1 MYLKAEK
8 DELKLISF
16 GIANVYKTRY
26 ASCLSGIIDIAC
38 YWVQFKCTFPKQEFD
53 PGVSST
59 EGRRLKKARR
69 MCSTDQH
76 LEAL

>member
-8 DELKLISF
+8 DKLKLISF
-16 GIANVYKTRY
+16 GIANVY
-26 ASCLSGIIDIAC
+26 SCLSGIIDIAC

-53 PGVSST
+53 PGFSST

>member
-8 DELKLISF
+8 DKLKLISF
-16 GIANVYKTRY
+16 GIANVY
-26 ASCLSGIIDIAC
+26 SCLSWIIDIAC